1 MSDEA
6 SVWCSDAHS
15 QTTGTSREAKR
26 KGTRYPSRHAPLA
39 LQGYVSMWSRCGSKV
54 GCLDNERL
62 RFCTWLRF
70 VAEDLKER
78 NDRTYP
84 GNSESGGK
92 SISEQFHIS
101 GYARMP
107 RPRRRHHKTLYF
119 MYAIQILKLNQ
130 KVHGSLIYG
139 FYYKRSGWRM
149 KAEAGSNT
157 DR

>member
-15 QTTGTSREAKR
+15 QTTGTSRGAKR

-54 GCLDNERL
+54 GCLNNERF

-70 VAEDLKER
+70 VAENLNER

-84 GNSESGGK
+84 GNSENGGK

-101 GYARMP
+101 GYARKP
-107 RPRRRHHKTLYF
+107 RPRRRHHKRL
-119 MYAIQILKLNQ
+119 QHILCMNTNPNIKTKQ
-130 KVHGSLIYG
+130 KKSPRL
-139 FYYKRSGWRM
+139 
-149 KAEAGSNT
+149 SNIWILLQ
-157 DR
+157 RIG